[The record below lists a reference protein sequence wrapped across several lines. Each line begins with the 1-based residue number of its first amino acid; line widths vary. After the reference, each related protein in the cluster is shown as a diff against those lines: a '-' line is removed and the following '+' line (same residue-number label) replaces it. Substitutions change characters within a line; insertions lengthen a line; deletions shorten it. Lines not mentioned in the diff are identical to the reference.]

1 MKGEEVHKMNDDE
14 VGVELRR
21 LREKLYNL
29 RAQAVT
35 EKVEDISQFRK
46 TRRDVAR
53 LITEQKARASRTA
66 KAGKR

>member
-1 MKGEEVHKMNDDE
+1 MKGQEVHKLSE
-14 VGVELRR
+14 EEIGVELRR

-35 EKVEDISQFRK
+35 EKVEDVSQFRK

-53 LITEQKARASRTA
+53 ILTEQKTRSARAATA
-66 KAGKR
+66 R